1 MNISN
6 ELPTKEELR
15 AAAIRELIAVNRDKK
30 ELQDRALQLLFTL
43 SDSEKTGKVL
53 DIVDK
58 LHKGILDDVP
68 DLDVL
73 IEELLAP
80 EELELF
86 NQARNSHFSKGVEV
100 FEKYKEH
107 PVQKKMQKVGCI
119 GRRKVKKGRTPI
131 QHIGIMIQAKEFYE
145 LKRRVETLEELSKV
159 HSEEIRTLT
168 ELSGADTSLLSGTLS
183 TKKIAFKKVLEQ
195 NPNLTRKQLSAM
207 FGISERTVYNWKEE
221 LNTVVNTTTQG

>member
-1 MNISN
+1 
-6 ELPTKEELR
+6 
-15 AAAIRELIAVNRDKK
+15 LIAVNRDKK

-68 DLDVL
+68 DLEVL
-73 IEELLAP
+73 IEELLKP
-80 EELELF
+80 DELELF

-145 LKRRVETLEELSKV
+145 LKRRVEALEILTQT
-159 HSEEIRTLT
+159 HTEEIATLKELT
-168 ELSGADTSLLSGTLS
+168 EDDEKLIGSDTSVQ
-183 TKKIAFKKVLEQ
+183 KIAFRKVVLE
-195 NPNLTRKQLSAM
+195 NPKITRKQLAEM
-207 FGISERTVYNWKEE
+207 FDIAEITVKRWKKELGLVRTKKPQDV
-221 LNTVVNTTTQG
+221 

>member
-221 LNTVVNTTTQG
+221 LNTVVFTTTQG